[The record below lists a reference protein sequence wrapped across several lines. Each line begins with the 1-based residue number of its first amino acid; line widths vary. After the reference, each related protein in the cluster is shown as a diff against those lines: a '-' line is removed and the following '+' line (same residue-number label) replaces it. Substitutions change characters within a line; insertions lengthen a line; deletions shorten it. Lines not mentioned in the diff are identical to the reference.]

1 MRRLAAIALLLLCL
15 PALALAQH
23 PYDASTI
30 ILTQPSTRE
39 SRALADY
46 LYPYVKAGQARI
58 ELPPGTSYDA
68 ATEALSLLHREYPEL
83 CELSNRWSIS
93 YYTHEPEIA
102 IAVEPQYYQDGSMAM
117 VVAWAQSI
125 AGEAVGTQTERAE
138 QLHDW
143 VCRRTTYDKSGGHT
157 ASAYGSIINGYAQC
171 EGYAKALVLLYR
183 MAGIPAGMVTGV
195 SWDDSYVQGSHAWV
209 VACID
214 GVYTLIDPTAD
225 DGVDGTVTHWYY
237 GLTDE
242 QMAADHRV
250 DEGSS
255 VPDCWS
261 ESRNW
266 YARRGLRISDL
277 SQIKDVFYDF
287 VMSRE
292 AVEFSFANGQLFREF
307 VGSFDS
313 LVDSY
318 NASYGWGAGF
328 YGAYRIW
335 RNSFQNGVR
344 LEWQ

>member
-1 MRRLAAIALLLLCL
+1 MRRLAAIALLMMCL
-15 PALALAQH
+15 PVMALAH
-23 PYDASTI
+23 PYDESTI
-30 ILTQPSTRE
+30 ILTQPASQEARE
-39 SRALADY
+39 LAQF

-58 ELPPGTSYDA
+58 ELPSGTGYDA

-83 CELSNRWSIS
+83 CEMSNRWSIS
-93 YYTHEPEIA
+93 YYTHEPDIA
-102 IAVEPQYYQDGSMAM
+102 IAVEPQYYHDGSMAQ
-117 VVAWAQSI
+117 VIAAAQSI
-125 AGEAVGTQTERAE
+125 AGEAIGTQTERAE

-143 VCRRTTYDKSGGHT
+143 VCRRTVYDKSGGHT

-183 MAGIPAGMVTGV
+183 MAGIPSGMVTGM

-225 DGVDGTVTHWYY
+225 DGIDGTVTHWYY

-250 DEGSS
+250 DEGSG

-261 ESRNW
+261 TSLNW
-266 YARRGLRISDL
+266 HGRRGLLVSDM
-277 SQIKDVFYDF
+277 SQMTDILYTF
-287 VMSRE
+287 VMNRE
-292 AVEFSFANGQLFREF
+292 PVEFRFANALLYKEF
-307 VGSFDS
+307 TEQFDQII
-313 LVDSY
+313 DSY

-335 RNSFQNGVR
+335 RNGFQNGVR
-344 LEWQ
+344 MEWQ

>member
-15 PALALAQH
+15 PVMALAH
-23 PYDASTI
+23 PYDESTI
-30 ILTQPSTRE
+30 ILTQPA
-39 SRALADY
+39 SRAARELAEF
-46 LYPYVKAGQARI
+46 LYPSVKAGQARI
-58 ELPPGTSYDA
+58 ELPANTGYDT

-83 CELSNRWSIS
+83 CEMSNRWSIS
-93 YYTHEPEIA
+93 YYTHEPDIA
-102 IAVEPQYYQDGSMAM
+102 IAVEPQYYCDGSMAR
-117 VVAWAQSI
+117 VVAVAESI
-125 AGEAVGTQTERAE
+125 AGEAIGTAAERAE

-143 VCRRTTYDKSGGHT
+143 VCRRTVYDKSGGHT

-183 MAGIPAGMVTGV
+183 MAGIPAGMVTGA
-195 SWDDSYVQGSHAWV
+195 SWDDTYVQGSHAWV

-225 DGVDGTVTHWYY
+225 DGIDGMVNHWYY

-250 DEGSS
+250 DEGSN

-261 ESRNW
+261 EALSW
-266 YARRGLRISDL
+266 HARRGLLVSDM
-277 SQIKDVFYDF
+277 SQITDILYTF
-287 VMSRE
+287 VMSRDPIE
-292 AVEFSFANGQLFREF
+292 LRFANALLYREF
-307 VGSFDS
+307 TEQFDQII
-313 LVDSY
+313 DNY

-328 YGAYRIW
+328 YGSYRIW
-335 RNSFQNGVR
+335 RNGFQNGVR